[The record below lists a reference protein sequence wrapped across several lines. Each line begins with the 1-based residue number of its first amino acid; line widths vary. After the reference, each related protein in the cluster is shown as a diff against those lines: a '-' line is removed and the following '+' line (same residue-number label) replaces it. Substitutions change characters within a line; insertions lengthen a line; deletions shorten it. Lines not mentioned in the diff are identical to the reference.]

1 MTLEEKKE
9 ALIQAEWEQFQKVH
23 NEGGRASCQD
33 DPETF
38 FLQRRSRLV
47 AWNEEMIDSW
57 YQDLKA
63 AEAEGRNLLAEKYA
77 WMMKQTAPAEFE
89 RIRHLLREPSETA
102 KSQIE
107 ELVTL
112 QVDWMEEYKEKY
124 PYLAAGNRAIHS
136 SEDTPYLTSFE
147 TYLRGELYTYSEKTV
162 YTALE
167 QMRRFKQEGRNL
179 AVLIMDATAKAYGYA
194 DIAAAEEKEKIRA
207 AAGRRTE

>member
-1 MTLEEKKE
+1 MTLEEKKD
-9 ALIQAEWEQFQKVH
+9 LLVQTEWEQFQKVH

-47 AWNEEMIDSW
+47 VWNEEMIDSW

-77 WMMKQTAPAEFE
+77 WMMRQTDPGEFE

-102 KSQIE
+102 KKQIE

-112 QVDWMEEYKEKY
+112 QVGWMEEYKEKY
-124 PYLAAGNRAIHS
+124 PYLATGNRAIHS
-136 SEDTPYLTSFE
+136 SEDLPYLTSFE

-162 YTALE
+162 HTTLDR
-167 QMRRFKQEGRNL
+167 MRRLKQEGHNL
-179 AVLIMDATAKAYGYA
+179 AILIMDATAKAYGYT
-194 DIAAAEEKEKIRA
+194 DIAAAEEKERIRA
-207 AAGRRTE
+207 AAGRKTE